1 MVVKTFC
8 QVVELAFSWFPL
20 NAFHVAEAFAV
31 HEHKFVTVLNE
42 AVGPT

>member
-20 NAFHVAEAFAV
+20 NVFHAKVSLFVNEIS
-31 HEHKFVTVLNE
+31 HKLDAATHQ
-42 AVGPT
+42 GGH